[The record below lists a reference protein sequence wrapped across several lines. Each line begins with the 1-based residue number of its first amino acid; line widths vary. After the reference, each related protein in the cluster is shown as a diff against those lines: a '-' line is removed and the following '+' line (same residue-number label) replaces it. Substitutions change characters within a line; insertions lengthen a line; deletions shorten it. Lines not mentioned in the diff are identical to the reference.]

1 MDKESG
7 CHIWIGAKSIWGYGR
22 LQRGGKMFAAHRW
35 AWKLKHG
42 PIPDGMF
49 VCHACDVRACCNPD
63 HLFLGTQADN
73 TRDAQE
79 KGRLGRNNR
88 GDSVFYK
95 PKRGRSSYLS
105 VRIAPQLQAELQS
118 LAETAEQ
125 SVAEL
130 VRDILTNTVA
140 ELQWTE
146 QERRDRELTQPR
158 TTDEIANPPA

>member
-1 MDKESG
+1 MAWRTKPPPDIFKRHIKVDKESG

-73 TRDAQE
+73 TRDRARE
-79 KGRLGRNNR
+79 G
-88 GDSVFYK
+88 
-95 PKRGRSSYLS
+95 PPW
-105 VRIAPQLQAELQS
+105 PQ
-118 LAETAEQ
+118 
-125 SVAEL
+125 
-130 VRDILTNTVA
+130 
-140 ELQWTE
+140 
-146 QERRDRELTQPR
+146 
-158 TTDEIANPPA
+158 